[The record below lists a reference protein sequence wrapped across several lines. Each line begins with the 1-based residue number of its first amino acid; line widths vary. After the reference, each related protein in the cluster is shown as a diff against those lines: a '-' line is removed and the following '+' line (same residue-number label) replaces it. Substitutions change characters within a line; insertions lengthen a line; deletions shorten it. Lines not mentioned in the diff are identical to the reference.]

1 MSWNKFVNNN
11 ILSTISIDT
20 RIVATDKFSLF
31 DTSAHID
38 DNYP

>member
-11 ILSTISIDT
+11 IMSTFSRDT
-20 RIVATDKFSLF
+20 RFVATDKFSLF
-31 DTSAHID
+31 DTSVNID